1 MLQRG
6 TRRKVAATAAA
17 AALALTAAACGG
29 DGGSGGDDGGAVTI
43 WMSLDQSVVDG
54 LQKQIDIKAKEA
66 GIEVKI
72 ERVDGIDKL
81 IKTKIQAGDTPDIA
95 LLPQPGVVASVV
107 ELGAAFPLDDVLDTA
122 ELESS
127 MVPGALDA
135 GTIDG
140 KLYGLLTSMNVKSLI
155 FYPKKAFEAAGY
167 KAPESLDDLTA
178 LADQIKSDGGTP
190 WCLTMESGDA
200 TGWVATDW
208 MEDLVMRYGGVDA
221 YNDWVA
227 GDLPFTDDVVKEA
240 ADYFGNVALT
250 EGNVLGGQQAIT
262 ATPFGEA
269 AKPMFDKGKPGCW
282 LLKQGSFFV
291 GPDFL
296 PEEVF
301 ANVDEELGVMGFPPA
316 EAGGE
321 NPVLGGG
328 DLAVLMSDSDDAK
341 TAMGFLAET
350 DIANDA
356 VPGSSFISPHKDFDV
371 SLYATETTR
380 SIAQVAYDSTAFL
393 FDGSDSMPAQV
404 GAGSFWKEMTAWL
417 NGDED
422 IDTALQNIDDSWP
435 KS

>member
-1 MLQRG
+1 M
-6 TRRKVAATAAA
+6 AATAAA
-17 AALALTAAACGG
+17 CALALTAAACGSG
-29 DGGSGGDDGGAVTI
+29 GGSGSDDGGAVTI

-54 LQKQIDIKAKEA
+54 IQKQMDVAAKDA
-66 GIEVKI
+66 GITVKI

-95 LLPQPGVVASVV
+95 LVPQPGVVASIV

-122 ELESS
+122 TLKDT
-127 MVPGALDA
+127 MVAGALDA
-135 GTIDG
+135 GTVDG
-140 KLYGLLTSMNVKSLI
+140 KIYGLLTSMNVKSLI
-155 FYPKKAFEAAGY
+155 FYPKKAFDAAGY
-167 KAPESLDDLTA
+167 KAPQSLDELTA

-208 MEDLVMRYGGVDA
+208 MEDLVMRYGGVDG
-221 YNDWVA
+221 YNNWVSH
-227 GDLPFTDDVVKEA
+227 DIPFTDPVVKEA
-240 ADYFGNVALT
+240 ADYFGKVALT

-262 ATPFGEA
+262 ATPFTEA

-301 ANVDEELGVMGFPPA
+301 ANLDTELGVTAFPPA
-316 EAGGE
+316 EAGGDS
-321 NPVLGGG
+321 PVLGGG
-328 DLAVLMSDSDDAK
+328 DLAVLMNDSADAK
-341 TAMGFLAET
+341 KAMNLLATA
-350 DIANDA
+350 DIGNDA
-356 VPGSSFISPHKDFDV
+356 APVSSFISPFKDFDQ
-371 SLYATETTR
+371 SLYPSETTR
-380 SIAQVAYDSTAFL
+380 TIANVAYDSTAFL

-422 IDTALQNIDDSWP
+422 IDKALQNIDDSWP
-435 KS
+435 SS